1 MQETGECPG
10 GPNFGHS
17 KGTAEMKSFTLFP
30 STLTDSSH
38 HLKVVDCQKRCLEE
52 KHHFQ
57 IGIRF
62 VRKTVKQ
69 SETMSGLQAGK

>member
-1 MQETGECPG
+1 MQETEECHG

-17 KGTAEMKSFTLFP
+17 KGTAEMKSSTLFP
-30 STLTDSSH
+30 STLTDSSLH
-38 HLKVVDCQKRCLEE
+38 HNVVDYPKRCLEE

-69 SETMSGLQAGK
+69 SETMSGQAGK